1 MNKLDTILYEAL
13 EEKDVPSKMLN
24 RQILEKADMEEKK
37 MNKNKKNMA
46 AAAAVTL
53 FVAFAGSATAYAAY
67 RYMNSSEVA
76 NAVSNNDN
84 LARAFESKD
93 AISINEVQKSGDYV
107 FNLMGIV
114 TGSNLAPYVSDDS
127 KNKIDDRKT
136 YITMAISKNDGDDMP
151 DRNFC
156 VSPLIGG
163 VPIDVANNGTLDTQL
178 IWFEQ
183 DGVIYELVE
192 CDNLE
197 MFADR
202 GVWIS
207 AVDSFGDEEHAYLM
221 DEAGCYMKNSAY
233 EGFSALFKIPFD
245 TSKADRAAAD
255 KYLKKIEDENSL
267 DTEQNIDDNTA
278 ISEFMKSLENI
289 SQDEIDERFDEVEG
303 HTVTAEPDA
312 DGNIDMTYVEDD
324 VTCGVSGNI
333 NYIMPD
339 DKDFVVADVLS
350 GDNGPDGFIAIYRND
365 DGSFTCKEYKLK

>member
-1 MNKLDTILYEAL
+1 
-13 EEKDVPSKMLN
+13 
-24 RQILEKADMEEKK
+24 
-37 MNKNKKNMA
+37 
-46 AAAAVTL
+46 
-53 FVAFAGSATAYAAY
+53 
-67 RYMNSSEVA
+67 
-76 NAVSNNDN
+76 
-84 LARAFESKD
+84 
-93 AISINEVQKSGDYV
+93 
-107 FNLMGIV
+107 
-114 TGSNLAPYVSDDS
+114 
-127 KNKIDDRKT
+127 
-136 YITMAISKNDGDDMP
+136 
-151 DRNFC
+151 
-156 VSPLIGG
+156 
-163 VPIDVANNGTLDTQL
+163 
-178 IWFEQ
+178 
-183 DGVIYELVE
+183 
-192 CDNLE
+192 
-197 MFADR
+197 
-202 GVWIS
+202 
-207 AVDSFGDEEHAYLM
+207 M